1 MPDYS
6 YRAPSSSASSSASET
21 YEYDGMDDLVRKR
34 DEAAQTAAQKTAAL
48 YKGDIAGSLA
58 ANTRIRGL
66 LNAIAAYEAGAL
78 PLSRV
83 RSRSGSSSMD
93 YSGPQVGVRENE
105 PAYSMSGKPKPK
117 DDE

>member
-6 YRAPSSSASSSASET
+6 YRAPSSSASSSTSET

-66 LNAIAAYEAGAL
+66 LDAISAYESGVL
-78 PLSRV
+78 PLSRL
-83 RSRSGSSSMD
+83 RSRQASSSMD
-93 YSGPQVGVRENE
+93 YSGPQKSVREGD
-105 PAYSMSGKPKPK
+105 PPYSESGKPKPK
-117 DDE
+117 DDK